1 MIKLLENVNLFLS
14 MASAV
19 SISGAANCGI
29 LRQLLFED
37 PGKQSFVLACNEYAC
52 NDQYIQPAA
61 KPVTENQIVV
71 RRRAELLP
79 ISMKQQERTEAPAL
93 SVPSGETRPK
103 FTVRLSSCPSSWRL
117 RDLGT
122 IRINSSVYQ
131 GRKCVPYRPRST

>member
-71 RRRAELLP
+71 RRRAET
-79 ISMKQQERTEAPAL
+79 SAHKYETTRKD
-93 SVPSGETRPK
+93 SGTRP
-103 FTVRLSSCPSSWRL
+103 VHS
-117 RDLGT
+117 
-122 IRINSSVYQ
+122 
-131 GRKCVPYRPRST
+131 